1 MCISKLI
8 FHMYKLQACSK
19 SHGDEVQQIL
29 LAAYWCLLHSHLDEE
44 LHQESFP
51 PGQGKAWE
59 WEGIGAL
66 RGRSQTNSTPAS
78 GKR

>member
-59 WEGIGAL
+59 WERIGAP
-66 RGRSQTNSTPAS
+66 RGRSQTNSTAAS